1 MKKKKLTASTLLLLL
16 IGLLTLI
23 SNVTT
28 DSANPTVNNSNYNSK
43 ENIQDLK
50 ADYYVYTNGNE
61 VYAANTSSSELE
73 IKSENASEVINHVFS
88 SAKEG
93 SIVIIKAGTYN
104 ISATLVI
111 LKPLHVYAYGAI
123 LKVNSNSTQVAVQIG
138 SENSQILGCHSFKG
152 AKILN
157 TAENKKGVGI
167 LLYNSHFGTLED
179 TEIWFFEVAV
189 HSKGSW
195 DYTIR
200 SCIFRV
206 NKVGVKLDEDD
217 EGVNKSNHFRI
228 VSGYIGCD
236 IGIYI
241 TGNCQNVIIE
251 NVNIC
256 DSSNLGAGIWIETA
270 EHTVISQCYFENN
283 PNFDI
288 KIEGKQ
294 KPATATQIENCFFY
308 VRKTAIRLENSP
320 YTTVEGCMAVN
331 DNGSNPAFFIDM
343 TENAISLICTHN
355 YILNLKVNLFF
366 GLNGT
371 NVKWNN

>member
-1 MKKKKLTASTLLLLL
+1 LKTKKLTTSTLLLLL

-23 SNVTT
+23 SNVNT

-61 VYAANTSSSELE
+61 VYAANTSYSELE

-179 TEIWFFEVAV
+179 TE
-189 HSKGSW
+189 
-195 DYTIR
+195 
-200 SCIFRV
+200 
-206 NKVGVKLDEDD
+206 
-217 EGVNKSNHFRI
+217 
-228 VSGYIGCD
+228 
-236 IGIYI
+236 
-241 TGNCQNVIIE
+241 
-251 NVNIC
+251 
-256 DSSNLGAGIWIETA
+256 
-270 EHTVISQCYFENN
+270 
-283 PNFDI
+283 
-288 KIEGKQ
+288 
-294 KPATATQIENCFFY
+294 
-308 VRKTAIRLENSP
+308 
-320 YTTVEGCMAVN
+320 M
-331 DNGSNPAFFIDM
+331 
-343 TENAISLICTHN
+343 
-355 YILNLKVNLFF
+355 
-366 GLNGT
+366 
-371 NVKWNN
+371 